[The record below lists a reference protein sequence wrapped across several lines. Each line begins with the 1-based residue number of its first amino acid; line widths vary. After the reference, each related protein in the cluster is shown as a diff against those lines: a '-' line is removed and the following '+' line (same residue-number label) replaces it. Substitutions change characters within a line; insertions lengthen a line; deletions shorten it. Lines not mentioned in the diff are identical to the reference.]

1 MINIPFTSTVA
12 AIQTVGWILIGLGVI
27 VYILYLIKKN
37 KTKREENIMWWTA
50 CISMFL
56 TYIVAI
62 VLKDDRP
69 RPLPGAPPL
78 WIMDAVL
85 YGLGAIVL
93 VLLAVIVRKTPKKN
107 PESEN

>member
-1 MINIPFTSTVA
+1 MINIPYTSTVA
-12 AIQTVGWILIGLGVI
+12 VIQAVGWILAGVCMI
-27 VYILYLIKKN
+27 VLIICFFSR
-37 KTKREENIMWWTA
+37 KTKRTDNIASWAVVIM
-50 CISMFL
+50 MFL
-56 TYIVAI
+56 IYIAAI
-62 VLKDDRP
+62 VLKDDRI

-85 YGLGAIVL
+85 YGLGALVL